1 MSNINSVASANSVPS
16 AMSVPSATSV
26 ATSSYQIIVAKFGGT
41 SVADYAA
48 MSRCA
53 DIVLADPNIRMV
65 VVSASSGVTNL
76 LVDMTKQTAA
86 AARVD
91 TYAGVERIT
100 YAVLRQLQQ
109 QALVGAAIEQLLLEL
124 KTLVELDRSY
134 SDIEK
139 DLVQSFGE
147 RLSSV
152 LFAQVLAERGAPVSS
167 FDVRRVMR
175 TDSRFGKGE
184 PQIDKIAALTAQY
197 LQPLLNQQLIVTQ
210 GFIGADSFGQTTTLG
225 RGGSDYSAAILG
237 EAVGAKVVQIW
248 TDVVGIFTTDP
259 RLTDQAR
266 CIPEISF
273 DEAAEM
279 ATFGAKVLHPAT
291 LIPAMR
297 QNIPVFVGSSREPN
311 AGGTWISKQVDTKPS
326 YRAIALRKA
335 QTLITVKSPAMLHAA
350 GFLARVFDILSRHQI
365 SVDLVTT
372 SEISVALTLDDAPG
386 SAFTQ
391 SIEPALAE
399 LKAFSEVTVEQ
410 NLSLIAVIGN
420 HLHSTRGVTGSLFQ
434 ALEKINMRLICHGAS
449 RHNLCFLVQD
459 SEAAGVVKELHQ
471 ALF

>member
-1 MSNINSVASANSVPS
+1 MSN
-16 AMSVPSATSV
+16 
-26 ATSSYQIIVAKFGGT
+26 QFIVAKFGGT
-41 SVADYAA
+41 SVADFTA

-53 DIVLADPNIRMV
+53 DIVLADPAIRLV

-76 LVDMTKQTAA
+76 LVAITKEDIIEGRFAH
-86 AARVD
+86 
-91 TYAGVERIT
+91 YAGIERIT
-100 YAVLRQLQQ
+100 YAVLEKLQQ
-109 QALVGAAIEQLLLEL
+109 QAAVGAAIEQLLLEL
-124 KTLVELDRSY
+124 KTLIGRTVAFTDS
-134 SDIEK
+134 EK

-152 LFAQVLAERGAPVSS
+152 LFAQVLAERGAAVSS
-167 FDVRRVMR
+167 FDVRQVLR

-184 PQIDKIAALTAQY
+184 PQIEQVAALCTQY
-197 LQPLLNQQLIVTQ
+197 LTPLLQSQIIVTQ
-210 GFIGADSFGQTTTLG
+210 GFIGADSANQTTTLG

-237 EAVGAKVVQIW
+237 EAIGAKVVQIW

-259 RLTDQAR
+259 RLTPDAR

-297 QNIPVFVGSSREPN
+297 QNIPVFVGSSREPE
-311 AGGTWISKQVDTKPS
+311 AGGTWISKQVDARPS
-326 YRAIALRKA
+326 YRAIALRKN

-350 GFLARVFDILSRHQI
+350 GFLTRVFAILSQHQI

-386 SAFTQ
+386 SAFGTA
-391 SIEPALAE
+391 IEPELAALRE
-399 LKAFSEVTVEQ
+399 FSEVTVEQ
-410 NLSLIAVIGN
+410 GLSLVAVIGN
-420 HLHSTRGVTGSLFQ
+420 HLHSTRGITGSLFQ
-434 ALEKINMRLICHGAS
+434 ALEQINMRLICHGAS

-459 SEAAGVVKELHQ
+459 AEAPGVVKELHQ
-471 ALF
+471 ALFQAA

>member
-1 MSNINSVASANSVPS
+1 
-16 AMSVPSATSV
+16 
-26 ATSSYQIIVAKFGGT
+26 
-41 SVADYAA
+41 

-53 DIVLADPNIRMV
+53 DIVLADPRIRLI

-76 LVDMTKQTAA
+76 LVDITKQTEVS
-86 AARVD
+86 ARFD
-91 TYAGVERIT
+91 LYAGIERIT
-100 YAVLRQLQQ
+100 NAVLHALKEQAQVGANIKQLLIELTTLLQQ
-109 QALVGAAIEQLLLEL
+109 PGAF
-124 KTLVELDRSY
+124 
-134 SDIEK
+134 SDAQK
-139 DLVQSFGE
+139 DLIQSFGE

-152 LFAQVLAERGAPVSS
+152 LFAQVLAERGAMVSQ

-175 TDSRFGKGE
+175 TDSQFGKGE
-184 PQIDKIAALTAQY
+184 PQIEQIAANTSQY
-197 LQPLLNQQLIVTQ
+197 LLPLLKQQLIVTQ
-210 GFIGADSFGQTTTLG
+210 GFIGADPLGQTTTLG

-237 EAVGAKVVQIW
+237 EAVGAAVVQIW

-259 RLTDQAR
+259 RLTAEAR

-297 QNIPVFVGSSREPN
+297 RNIPVFVGSSREPQ
-311 AGGTWISKQVDTKPS
+311 AGGTWISKEVDARPS
-326 YRAIALRKA
+326 YRAIALRKN

-350 GFLARVFDILSRHQI
+350 GFLAKVFEILSQHKI

-386 SAFTQ
+386 SAFGT
-391 SIEPALAE
+391 SIEPALAA
-399 LKAFSEVTVEQ
+399 LKQFSEVTVEEG
-410 NLSLIAVIGN
+410 LSLIAVIGN

-434 ALEKINMRLICHGAS
+434 ALERINMRLICHGAS

-459 SEAAGVVKELHQ
+459 TEAASVVKELHT

>member
-1 MSNINSVASANSVPS
+1 MSE
-16 AMSVPSATSV
+16 
-26 ATSSYQIIVAKFGGT
+26 QIIVAKFGGT
-41 SVADYAA
+41 SVADFPA

-53 DIVLADPNIRMV
+53 DIVLADPRIRLI

-76 LVDMTKQTAA
+76 LVDITKQTEVS
-86 AARVD
+86 ARFD
-91 TYAGVERIT
+91 LYAGIERIT
-100 YAVLRQLQQ
+100 NAVLHALKEQSQVGATIKQLLIELTTLLQQ
-109 QALVGAAIEQLLLEL
+109 PGAF
-124 KTLVELDRSY
+124 
-134 SDIEK
+134 SDAQK
-139 DLVQSFGE
+139 DLIQSFGE

-152 LFAQVLAERGAPVSS
+152 LFAQVLAERGALVSQ

-175 TDSRFGKGE
+175 TDSQFGKGE
-184 PQIDKIAALTAQY
+184 PQIEQIAANTSQY
-197 LQPLLNQQLIVTQ
+197 LLPLLKQQLIVTQ
-210 GFIGADSFGQTTTLG
+210 GFIGADPLGQTTTLG

-237 EAVGAKVVQIW
+237 EAVGAAVVQIW

-259 RLTDQAR
+259 RLTAEAR

-297 QNIPVFVGSSREPN
+297 RNIPVFVGSSREPQ
-311 AGGTWISKQVDTKPS
+311 AGGTWISKEVDARPS
-326 YRAIALRKA
+326 YRAIALRKN

-350 GFLARVFDILSRHQI
+350 GFLAKVFEILSQHKI

-386 SAFTQ
+386 SAFGT
-391 SIEPALAE
+391 SIEPALAA
-399 LKAFSEVTVEQ
+399 LKQFSEVTVEEG
-410 NLSLIAVIGN
+410 LSLIAVIGN

-434 ALEKINMRLICHGAS
+434 ALERINMRLICHGAS

-459 SEAAGVVKELHQ
+459 AEAANVVKELHT

>member
-1 MSNINSVASANSVPS
+1 MSN
-16 AMSVPSATSV
+16 
-26 ATSSYQIIVAKFGGT
+26 QFIVAKFGGT
-41 SVADYAA
+41 SVADFTA

-53 DIVLADPNIRMV
+53 DIVLADPTIRLV

-76 LVDMTKQTAA
+76 LVAITKESSVEG
-86 AARVD
+86 RFSHF
-91 TYAGVERIT
+91 AGVERIT
-100 YAVLRQLQQ
+100 YAVLEKLQQ
-109 QALVGAAIEQLLLEL
+109 QAAVGAAIEQLLLEL
-124 KTLVELDRSY
+124 KTLIGRAAEF
-134 SDIEK
+134 SDGEK

-152 LFAQVLAERGAPVSS
+152 LFAQVLAERGAAVSS
-167 FDVRRVMR
+167 FDVRQVLR

-184 PQIDKIAALTAQY
+184 PQVEQIGLLTRQY
-197 LQPLLNQQLIVTQ
+197 LAPLLNSQIIVTQ
-210 GFIGADSFGQTTTLG
+210 GFIGADHANQTTTLG

-237 EAVGAKVVQIW
+237 EAIGAKVVQIW

-259 RLTDQAR
+259 RLTPDAR

-297 QNIPVFVGSSREPN
+297 QNIPVFVGSSREPE
-311 AGGTWISKQVDTKPS
+311 AGGTWISKQVDARPS
-326 YRAIALRKA
+326 YRAIALRKN

-350 GFLARVFDILSRHQI
+350 GFLTRVFAILSQHQI

-386 SAFTQ
+386 SAFGT
-391 SIEPALAE
+391 SIEPALAALRE
-399 LKAFSEVTVEQ
+399 FSEVTVEQ
-410 NLSLIAVIGN
+410 GLSLVAVIGN
-420 HLHSTRGVTGSLFQ
+420 HLHSTRGITGSLFQ
-434 ALEKINMRLICHGAS
+434 ALEQINMRLICHGAS

-459 SEAAGVVKELHQ
+459 GEAPGVVKELHQ
-471 ALF
+471 ALFSAA

>member
-1 MSNINSVASANSVPS
+1 MSE
-16 AMSVPSATSV
+16 
-26 ATSSYQIIVAKFGGT
+26 QIIVAKFGGT
-41 SVADYAA
+41 SVADFPA

-53 DIVLADPNIRMV
+53 DIVLADPRIRLI

-76 LVDMTKQTAA
+76 LVDITKQTEVS
-86 AARVD
+86 ARFD
-91 TYAGVERIT
+91 LYAGIERIT
-100 YAVLRQLQQ
+100 NAVLHALKEQSQVGATIKQLLIELTTLLQQ
-109 QALVGAAIEQLLLEL
+109 PGAF
-124 KTLVELDRSY
+124 
-134 SDIEK
+134 SDAQK
-139 DLVQSFGE
+139 DLIQSFGE

-152 LFAQVLAERGAPVSS
+152 LFAQVLAERGALVSQ

-175 TDSRFGKGE
+175 TDSQFGKGE
-184 PQIDKIAALTAQY
+184 PQIEQIAANTSQY
-197 LQPLLNQQLIVTQ
+197 LLPLLKQQLIVTQ
-210 GFIGADSFGQTTTLG
+210 GFIGADPLGQTTTLG

-237 EAVGAKVVQIW
+237 EAVGAAVVQIW

-259 RLTDQAR
+259 RLTAEAR

-297 QNIPVFVGSSREPN
+297 RNIPVFVGSSREPQ
-311 AGGTWISKQVDTKPS
+311 AGGTWISKEVDARPS
-326 YRAIALRKA
+326 YRAIALRKN

-350 GFLARVFDILSRHQI
+350 GFLAKVFEILSQHKI

-386 SAFTQ
+386 SAFGT
-391 SIEPALAE
+391 SIEPALAA
-399 LKAFSEVTVEQ
+399 LKQFSEVTVEED
-410 NLSLIAVIGN
+410 LSLIAVIGN

-434 ALEKINMRLICHGAS
+434 ALERINMRLICHGAS

-459 SEAAGVVKELHQ
+459 AEAANVVKELHT
-471 ALF
+471 ALFEIEIEC

>member
-1 MSNINSVASANSVPS
+1 LLLCKCHALLILFIRRDTLSNQ
-16 AMSVPSATSV
+16 
-26 ATSSYQIIVAKFGGT
+26 YIVAKFGGT
-41 SVADYAA
+41 SVADFAA

-53 DIVLADPNIRMV
+53 DIVLADPAIRLV

-76 LVDMTKQTAA
+76 LVAITKEDIIEGRFAHYT
-86 AARVD
+86 
-91 TYAGVERIT
+91 GIERIT
-100 YAVLRQLQQ
+100 YAVLEKLQQ
-109 QALVGAAIEQLLLEL
+109 QAAVGAAIEQLLLEL
-124 KTLVELDRSY
+124 KTLIGRTVAFTDS
-134 SDIEK
+134 EK

-152 LFAQVLAERGAPVSS
+152 LFAQVLAERGAAVSS
-167 FDVRRVMR
+167 FDVRQVLR

-184 PQIDKIAALTAQY
+184 PQIAQITALSAQY
-197 LQPLLNQQLIVTQ
+197 LTPLLQSQIIVTQ
-210 GFIGADSFGQTTTLG
+210 GFIGADSSNQTTTLG

-237 EAVGAKVVQIW
+237 EAIGAKVVQIW

-259 RLTDQAR
+259 RLTPDAR

-297 QNIPVFVGSSREPN
+297 QNIPVFVGSSREPE
-311 AGGTWISKQVDTKPS
+311 AGGTWISKQVDARPS
-326 YRAIALRKA
+326 YRAIALRKN

-350 GFLARVFDILSRHQI
+350 GFLTRVFAILSQHQI

-386 SAFTQ
+386 SAFGTA
-391 SIEPALAE
+391 IEPALAALRE
-399 LKAFSEVTVEQ
+399 FSEVTVEQ
-410 NLSLIAVIGN
+410 GLSLVAVIGN
-420 HLHSTRGVTGSLFQ
+420 HLHSTRGITGSLFQ
-434 ALEKINMRLICHGAS
+434 ALEQINMRLICHGAS

-459 SEAAGVVKELHQ
+459 NEAPGVVKELHQ
-471 ALF
+471 ALFQAV